1 MVTSEYKVTLKKPE
15 SIFRLSLIGEQC
27 DMYFI
32 NENCTYLHVESD
44 LTEREFLQLL
54 AENISVRNIGLIE
67 HIRTLEPDWLGFE
80 LEYKND

>member
-1 MVTSEYKVTLKKPE
+1 
-15 SIFRLSLIGEQC
+15 
-27 DMYFI
+27 MYFI

-44 LTEREFLQLL
+44 LTEREFLRLL

-80 LEYKND
+80 KTYG